1 MKEKCPAGEQTA
13 SLPGAPVLRQTQ
25 RCKPAYLILPAFSW
39 IITKRANEILLA
51 KDVGLCYNH

>member
-13 SLPGAPVLRQTQ
+13 SLPGTPVLRQTQ

-39 IITKRANEILLA
+39 IITKGANEILLA